1 MASGILGC
9 KKNMAHAAISIPR
22 DLLEQF
28 DCIIREKDYFS
39 RSDAIQDAVRHYIKY
54 YEWMNEIKG
63 ERAGTIIVLYD
74 RVKRGLIGSIAQL
87 QQDFKEIICSTL
99 LVPVNNSENA
109 RLELLI
115 LKGDGKLLVALAEQM
130 LRLNGVKY
138 VRLTTI
144 EHGAEDNSTNAV
156 SPGEKAE
163 EAGKVGLQDVKDE
176 LLLAAESMDMTGNHL
191 RKAIEKL

>member
-1 MASGILGC
+1 MA
-9 KKNMAHAAISIPR
+9 KAAISIPR

-28 DCIIREKDYFS
+28 DCIVRKKDFSS

-74 RVKRGLIGSIAQL
+74 RVKRGLIESIAGL
-87 QQDFKEIICSTL
+87 HKDFKEIICSTL
-99 LVPVNNSENA
+99 LLPVESSENI

-115 LKGDGKLLVALAEQM
+115 MQGNGKLMVALSEQM

-138 VRLTTI
+138 VKLTTI
-144 EHGAEDNSTNAV
+144 EYGAKNNSAHAV
-156 SPGEKAE
+156 AMGGRLK
-163 EAGKVGLQDVKDE
+163 KQ
-176 LLLAAESMDMTGNHL
+176 GNWGFKML
-191 RKAIEKL
+191 KMNCCWRQRQWI

>member
-28 DCIIREKDYFS
+28 DCIVREKDYSS

-74 RVKRGLIGSIAQL
+74 RAKRGLIESIARL
-87 QQDFKEIICSTL
+87 QQDFKEIIYSTML
-99 LVPVNNSENA
+99 LPVNNSENA

-115 LKGDGKLLVALAEQM
+115 LKGDGKLIVALAEQM

-138 VRLTTI
+138 VKLSTI
-144 EHGAEDNSTNAV
+144 EHEAKNNSTHAV
-156 SPGEKAE
+156 SPVEQAE
-163 EAGKVGLQDVKDE
+163 EEGKIGLQDVKDE
-176 LLLAAESMDMTGNHL
+176 LLLAAKAMDMTSNHL
-191 RKAIEKL
+191 RRAIEKL

>member
-1 MASGILGC
+1 MASGILRC
-9 KKNMAHAAISIPR
+9 KKNMANAAISIPR

-28 DCIIREKDYFS
+28 DRIVREKDYSS

-74 RVKRGLIGSIAQL
+74 GVKRGLIGSIARL
-87 QQDFKEIICSTL
+87 QQDFKEIICSTML
-99 LVPVNNSENA
+99 LPVNNSENA

-130 LRLNGVKY
+130 LRLNGVKH
-138 VRLTTI
+138 VKLTTMH
-144 EHGAEDNSTNAV
+144 E
-156 SPGEKAE
+156 E
-163 EAGKVGLQDVKDE
+163 EA
-176 LLLAAESMDMTGNHL
+176 
-191 RKAIEKL
+191 